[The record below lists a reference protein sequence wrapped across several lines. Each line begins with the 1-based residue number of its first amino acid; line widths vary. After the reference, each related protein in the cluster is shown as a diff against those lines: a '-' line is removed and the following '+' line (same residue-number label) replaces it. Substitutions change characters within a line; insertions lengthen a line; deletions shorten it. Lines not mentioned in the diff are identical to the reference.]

1 MQGRLR
7 SKMVVL
13 KIEPWVAQQLGA
25 MLRGEPDSDFKPL
38 YALDMSSK
46 NPRWTGKMG
55 PLFDEM

>member
-13 KIEPWVAQQLGA
+13 KIEPWVIQHVGA
-25 MLRGEPDSDFKPL
+25 VLQGEPDAISKPL
-38 YALDMSSK
+38 YAVDMSSK

-55 PLFDEM
+55 PLFDER